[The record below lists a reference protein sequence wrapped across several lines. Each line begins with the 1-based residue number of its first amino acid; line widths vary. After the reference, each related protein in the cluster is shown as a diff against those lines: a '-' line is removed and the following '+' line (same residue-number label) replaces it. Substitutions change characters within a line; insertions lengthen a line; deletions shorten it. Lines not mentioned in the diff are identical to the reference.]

1 MRGGVQSSS
10 DGYIHHKEIK
20 LAQVS
25 LAIVAGTM
33 REGCMDA
40 MSPAKWSSSLWIRR
54 WAFKM
59 TWRYLKIKYFL

>member
-25 LAIVAGTM
+25 LAIVAGIHIYSNIF
-33 REGCMDA
+33 DFILVNIH
-40 MSPAKWSSSLWIRR
+40 SLS
-54 WAFKM
+54 FM
-59 TWRYLKIKYFL
+59 L